1 MINIEKS
8 SNSFGKP
15 IFRLHIDGSW
25 KDLPWM
31 SPLVVG
37 NGSLTGLVGVVGP
50 VVDNSPIFIWFYLDL
65 WDWKICSWH
74 HHSNAM
80 LHFTFRA
87 LFLDCPRGHPTCH
100 SGEWIPQISA
110 KPAPVGDE
118 ITDLEHNLGVLN
130 IGRMGCAQKPFTK
143 DDLRI
148 GGFTAGNPPS
158 VVNRV
163 IRTYCC

>member
-50 VVDNSPIFIWFYLDL
+50 VVDNSPIFGFIW
-65 WDWKICSWH
+65 ICGIGRFAHELYH
-74 HHSNAM
+74 HTNAM

-87 LFLDCPRGHPTCH
+87 LFLEDCPQAPNM
-100 SGEWIPQISA
+100 PQ
-110 KPAPVGDE
+110 
-118 ITDLEHNLGVLN
+118 
-130 IGRMGCAQKPFTK
+130 
-143 DDLRI
+143 
-148 GGFTAGNPPS
+148 
-158 VVNRV
+158 
-163 IRTYCC
+163 